1 MWIGTQWGT
10 WPLFRVASDMSS
22 ILTLDCGHV
31 AFLAIP
37 TGICVT
43 SLLVKLLIDGD
54 YDSSFSTSSMSL
66 VVGHSTSACSRRVVH
81 SASIL
86 VLVRH

>member
-1 MWIGTQWGT
+1 MRIGTQRGT
-10 WPLFRVASDMSS
+10 WPLFGVASDVNS
-22 ILTLDCGHV
+22 ILTVDCGHV

-37 TGICVT
+37 ARVCVT

-54 YDSSFSTSSMSL
+54 DDSSFSACSMSL
-66 VVGHSTSACSRRVVH
+66 VIGHSTSACSRRVVH
-81 SASIL
+81 STSIL

>member
-1 MWIGTQWGT
+1 MWIGTQRGT

-22 ILTLDCGHV
+22 ILTFDCGHV

-37 TGICVT
+37 ARICVPG
-43 SLLVKLLIDGD
+43 LLVKLLIDG
-54 YDSSFSTSSMSL
+54 YDDPSFSARSMSL
-66 VVGHSTSACSRRVVH
+66 VIGHSTSACSRRVVH